1 MELERLVF
9 RIHFEDRS
17 GAEFERLCFA
27 YLKNVREWHSIEW
40 YGQVGADRGRDIW
53 AVLKADDGRE
63 HSYCYQ
69 CANYRSLRFKKA
81 QADIDKITGRDQS
94 SPPEHFILIAGGQVS
109 ARLKARII
117 SYAESKGISSVQ
129 VWSGPELEERIRK
142 DTPHLF
148 RRFCEGEQFPETDL
162 RSVASDD
169 DSLCKILRVHDD
181 LISWCNEVILN
192 DQFTTGDARGAW
204 SKKYPRYLDFVY
216 GGTLPSD
223 IGIRDT
229 ISYSAWIAIALRHYL
244 TILADNEKANRI
256 SKKLVLLQDYLRRH
270 YQESGGF
277 GLTKRPKSRTPSGID
292 VDLRHTCWAMITLWE
307 LGTHDQ
313 VTNRMLQESGRYVL
327 SEMDKLNR
335 KPERAITY
343 AVLHRLLSTERLCQ
357 TVIASDEVRSR
368 ELKNIEGIVIDK
380 LDRITGTWDFEH
392 DPLRRATIDNALI
405 VLYAMPANSCID
417 SDCSKALSLA
427 IARICELKLIETG
440 VGAFGLPFYEG
451 GEADIGAS
459 LLLLY
464 ILKRDQKTLRELK
477 GYVEP
482 LRNFVSNPANRDELK
497 LFAPW
502 YLAAAFHL
510 I

>member
-1 MELERLVF
+1 MEPESSVF
-9 RIHFEDRS
+9 RVHFEDRS
-17 GAEFERLCFA
+17 GTEFERLCFA
-27 YLKNVREWHSIEW
+27 YISHIREWHSIDW
-40 YGQVGADRGRDIW
+40 YGQVGADSGRDIW
-53 AVLKADDGRE
+53 AVLKADDGIE

-69 CANYRSLRFKKA
+69 CANHRSLRFKKA
-81 QADIDKITGRDQS
+81 QVDIDKMTSRKQS
-94 SPPEHFILIAGGQVS
+94 VLPDHFVLIAGGQVS
-109 ARLKARII
+109 ARLKGRII
-117 SYAESKGISSVQ
+117 SYAESKGLSSVQ

-142 DTPHLF
+142 DAPHLI
-148 RRFCEGEQFPETDL
+148 RRFCEGEPFPEGDL
-162 RSVASDD
+162 RSLSIDNHPL
-169 DSLCKILRVHDD
+169 SMTLNGHDE
-181 LISWCNEVILN
+181 LISWCSEIILN

-204 SKKYPRYLDFVY
+204 SKKYPAYLDFVY
-216 GGTLPSD
+216 GSTLPSD

-244 TILADNEKANRI
+244 TILADKEQANRLT
-256 SKKLVLLQDYLRRH
+256 KKLVLLQDYLRRH
-270 YQESGGF
+270 YQEGGGF

-307 LGTHDQ
+307 LGAHDP

-327 SEMDKLNR
+327 LEMDKLNR

-380 LDRITGTWDFEH
+380 LDRITGTWDLEH

-405 VLYAMPANSCID
+405 VLYAMPVNSCLD

-427 IARICELKLIETG
+427 IARICVKLIETG

-451 GEADIGAS
+451 GDADIGAS

-464 ILKRDQKTLRELK
+464 ILKRDQTTLSELK
-477 GYVEP
+477 EYVEP
-482 LRNFVSNPANRDELK
+482 LRNFVTNPANRDELK
-497 LFAPW
+497 LFVPW
-502 YLAAAFHL
+502 YLASAFHL